1 MKGYELDMYARQFL
15 QQLAASGLSI
25 AATDDSNQNAPFD
38 AASVLA
44 KIEAADDAT
53 RRLYLQA
60 VAVFTGRA
68 YPDTRSTLE
77 IGLANIY
84 RSALLAMERRAQYA
98 AEDAQNGGKP

>member
-1 MKGYELDMYARQFL
+1 MKGYELDTSEVSNLDVYRSALR
-15 QQLAASGLSI
+15 
-25 AATDDSNQNAPFD
+25 ATGRRAPFD